1 MDYTQP
7 HFWIALTIGG
17 ILVASLSTAQQLL
30 SKHSEEPYSE
40 SFRIRP
46 VLRDFCIGAFL
57 TSFIYMLLPESMT
70 SWIEAGQATF
80 TNTIAA
86 VQKQAGGALPTLSS
100 TPAGQDFDLQ
110 IGPARF

>member
-17 ILVASLSTAQQLL
+17 TLVASLSTAQQLL
-30 SKHSEEPYSE
+30 SKDPQEPYSE
-40 SFRIRP
+40 AFRIRP

-57 TSFIYMLLPESMT
+57 TATIYMFLPESMT
-70 SWIEAGQATF
+70 SWIEAGQSTL
-80 TNTIAA
+80 TNTLAA
-86 VQKQAGGALPTLSS
+86 VQKQAGGALPLSS
-100 TPAGQDFDLQ
+100 STGSQDFDLQ